1 MPSPLRTRL
10 RARLHASERSLV
22 RNRDFVRLWTAESVS
37 QLGSQ
42 VSLLALPLLAI
53 KTLDASTFAVGAM
66 RAVEIAPFL
75 LVGLQAGVVVDRRA
89 RRPVLIVGDVG
100 RAIVLMSIPVAWWLG
115 VLTLAQL
122 FVVVFL
128 TGVLTVFF
136 DVAYQSYL
144 PALVDRDQLADGNSK
159 LQMSESGAAIAGP
172 GLAGTL
178 VQLVGAPAAVVADA
192 VSFVLSAASVLF
204 IRRAE
209 PPIDPTPTAERSTM
223 RAEIGE
229 GLRYVLGHPALRA
242 IAGCTS
248 TSNLFSSML
257 TAVLLVYVVRTLHWS
272 AGLIGLFF
280 MLGNVGFL
288 TAAAFAGR
296 VGRSVRLGTAIWVS
310 ILVGQIGFVI
320 VAFAPRR
327 YAFPWLVA
335 GMVLFAAGGTIYNI
349 SQVSYRQ
356 AITPNRML
364 GRTNA
369 TMRFVVWGTMPI
381 GSIAGGVLG
390 TVFGLRATMMI
401 AAIGGMLSV
410 LWALA
415 PPVRSLETLA
425 DPEPVEVA

>member
-1 MPSPLRTRL
+1 MPTGLRARL
-10 RARLHASERSLV
+10 RARPGERSLL

-53 KTLDASTFAVGAM
+53 KTLDASTFAVGAL

-75 LVGLQAGVVVDRRA
+75 LIGLQAGVVVDRRA
-89 RRPVLIVGDVG
+89 RRPVLIVGDIG

-115 VLTLAQL
+115 VLTLGQL

-144 PALVDRDQLADGNSK
+144 PALVDSDQLADGNAK

-178 VQLVGAPAAVVADA
+178 VQLVGAPVAVVADA
-192 VSFVLSAASVLF
+192 VSFVLSAASVFL
-204 IRRAE
+204 IRRPE
-209 PPIDPTPTAERSTM
+209 PSIEASPDTERPTM

-229 GLRYVLGHPALRA
+229 GLRWVLGHPALRA
-242 IAGCTS
+242 IAGCTA

-257 TAVLLVYVVRTLHWS
+257 TAVLLVYVVRTLHYS
-272 AGLIGLFF
+272 AGIIGLFF
-280 MLGNVGFL
+280 TLGNVGFL
-288 TAAAFAGR
+288 TAAAFAAR
-296 VGRSVRLGTAIWVS
+296 VGRWLRLGTAIWSS
-310 ILVGQIGFVI
+310 ILICQIGFIV
-320 VAFAPRR
+320 VAFAPRAH
-327 YAFPWLVA
+327 AFPWLVA
-335 GMVLFAAGGTIYNI
+335 GMVLFAAGGTIYNV

-369 TMRFVVWGTMPI
+369 TMRFIVWGTMPI

-390 TVFGLRATMMI
+390 TVIGLRPTMMI
-401 AAIGGMLSV
+401 AAVGGLFATCFV
-410 LWALA
+410 LTA
-415 PPVRSLETLA
+415 PVRNLETVSG
-425 DPEPVEVA
+425 PEPVDVA